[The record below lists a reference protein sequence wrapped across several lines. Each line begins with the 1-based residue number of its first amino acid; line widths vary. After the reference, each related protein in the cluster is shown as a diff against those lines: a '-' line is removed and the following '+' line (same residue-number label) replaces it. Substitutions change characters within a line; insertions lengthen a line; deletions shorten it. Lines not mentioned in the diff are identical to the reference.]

1 MAPPL
6 PILFASAVGR
16 GLATIL
22 WAYCASS
29 SKKRLKYPESS
40 SRSKNR
46 DAAAPTNTFSQS
58 EATTSL
64 LSEATRSK
72 PPPHVTMSFAG
83 VSLST
88 KTTSSPSLRRGS
100 SRARRH
106 LLGPPGGRSRN
117 HRRRSR
123 CPNRLARYLS
133 LCRPEPRRYRDLPPG
148 SCRLLEDAVR
158 CRPGPNPCPP
168 RPGDCHFHPS
178 RRARRSR
185 LDPRGCRARW
195 CPSKCRDRDRLSWLS
210 PGPPRLPPTGLG
222 S

>member
-72 PPPHVTMSFAG
+72 PPAHVVTFLAHQAVG
-83 VSLST
+83 AE
-88 KTTSSPSLRRGS
+88 TTGDEVV
-100 SRARRH
+100 ART
-106 LLGPPGGRSRN
+106 
-117 HRRRSR
+117 
-123 CPNRLARYLS
+123 A
-133 LCRPEPRRYRDLPPG
+133 
-148 SCRLLEDAVR
+148 
-158 CRPGPNPCPP
+158 
-168 RPGDCHFHPS
+168 
-178 RRARRSR
+178 
-185 LDPRGCRARW
+185 
-195 CPSKCRDRDRLSWLS
+195 
-210 PGPPRLPPTGLG
+210 
-222 S
+222 